1 MPVAR
6 HAPRD
11 NPFASGRTAAITSC
25 GAGLAGIRYPPPVR
39 NTDCARAVP
48 ASLSLHFVMSFRLY
62 LSFLAASIVLVY
74 APGPV
79 NLLTMN
85 QALRAG
91 WRRALP
97 CVWGGTL
104 AVLLQLALTALC
116 LNSLLHID
124 DRALTVLRWAGA
136 AYLVWLG
143 CKQWINRAPLAE
155 AGASTSIGQ
164 PASDTGRALFWRGLA
179 TSGLNPKTLLFF
191 PSFFPQFLSA
201 NAEWSVNLQYLLLA
215 ATFALLFAG
224 GIASMALFS
233 HRLSRTLQRPA
244 RMRAMNRVTGG
255 LLVGMGALMAGW
267 N

>member
-1 MPVAR
+1 
-6 HAPRD
+6 
-11 NPFASGRTAAITSC
+11 
-25 GAGLAGIRYPPPVR
+25 
-39 NTDCARAVP
+39 
-48 ASLSLHFVMSFRLY
+48 MSFRLY
-62 LSFLAASIVLVY
+62 LSFLAASAVLVY

-116 LNSLLHID
+116 LNSLVHLD
-124 DRALTVLRWAGA
+124 ERALTVLRWAGA

-143 CKQWINRAPLAE
+143 CKQWLSRAPAGGPASAAGP
-155 AGASTSIGQ
+155 AGAATPETDSH
-164 PASDTGRALFWRGLA
+164 RALFWRGLA

-191 PSFFPQFLSA
+191 PSFFPQFIVPDA
-201 NAEWSVNLQYLLLA
+201 DWSLNQQFLLLS
-215 ATFALLFAG
+215 ATFAVLFAG
-224 GIASMALFS
+224 GVASMALFS
-233 HRLSRTLQRPA
+233 HRLSRALQRPA

-255 LLVGMGALMAGW
+255 LLVGMGAIMAGW

>member
-1 MPVAR
+1 
-6 HAPRD
+6 
-11 NPFASGRTAAITSC
+11 
-25 GAGLAGIRYPPPVR
+25 
-39 NTDCARAVP
+39 
-48 ASLSLHFVMSFRLY
+48 MSFKLY
-62 LSFLAASIVLVY
+62 LSFLAASVVLIY

-116 LNSLLHID
+116 LNSLVHVSAH
-124 DRALTVLRWAGA
+124 ALTALRWAGA

-143 CKQWINRAPLAE
+143 ARQWLSRAPANASAPSTDAA
-155 AGASTSIGQ
+155 AGAAIARQ
-164 PASDTGRALFWRGLA
+164 DTDTDRALFWRGVA

-191 PSFFPQFLSA
+191 PSFFPQFISP
-201 NAEWSVNLQYLLLA
+201 NADWSLNLQFLLLA
-215 ATFALLFAG
+215 TTFALLFAG
-224 GIASMALFS
+224 GVASMALFS
-233 HRLSRTLQRPA
+233 HRLSRALQRPA

-255 LLVGMGALMAGW
+255 LLVGMGAMMVGW

>member
-1 MPVAR
+1 
-6 HAPRD
+6 
-11 NPFASGRTAAITSC
+11 
-25 GAGLAGIRYPPPVR
+25 
-39 NTDCARAVP
+39 
-48 ASLSLHFVMSFRLY
+48 MSFRLY
-62 LSFLAASIVLVY
+62 LSFLAASAVLVY

-85 QALRAG
+85 HALRAG

-116 LNSLLHID
+116 LNSLLHVD
-124 DRALTVLRWAGA
+124 ERALTALRWAGA

-143 CKQWINRAPLAE
+143 CKQWLSRAPASASAQAPAGTVPAE
-155 AGASTSIGQ
+155 T
-164 PASDTGRALFWRGLA
+164 DTGRALFWRGVA

-191 PSFFPQFLSA
+191 PSFFPQFISPH
-201 NAEWSVNLQYLLLA
+201 AEWSLNQQYLLLA
-215 ATFALLFAG
+215 TSFALLFAG
-224 GIASMALFS
+224 GVASMALFS

-255 LLVGMGALMAGW
+255 LLVGMGAIMVGW

>member
-1 MPVAR
+1 
-6 HAPRD
+6 
-11 NPFASGRTAAITSC
+11 
-25 GAGLAGIRYPPPVR
+25 
-39 NTDCARAVP
+39 
-48 ASLSLHFVMSFRLY
+48 MSFRLY
-62 LSFLAASIVLVY
+62 LSFLAASVVLIY

-116 LNSLLHID
+116 LNSLVHINEH
-124 DRALTVLRWAGA
+124 ALTVLRWAGA

-143 CKQWINRAPLAE
+143 GKQWLSRAPASAPAASAE
-155 AGASTSIGQ
+155 SGAGAVIVE
-164 PASDTGRALFWRGLA
+164 PDADTGRALFWRGVA

-191 PSFFPQFLSA
+191 PSFFPQFISPTA
-201 NAEWSVNLQYLLLA
+201 DWSLNLQFLLLA
-215 ATFALLFAG
+215 TTFALLFAG
-224 GIASMALFS
+224 GVASMALFS
-233 HRLSRTLQRPA
+233 HRLSRALQRPA

-255 LLVGMGALMAGW
+255 LLVGMGAIMVGW

>member
-1 MPVAR
+1 
-6 HAPRD
+6 
-11 NPFASGRTAAITSC
+11 
-25 GAGLAGIRYPPPVR
+25 
-39 NTDCARAVP
+39 
-48 ASLSLHFVMSFRLY
+48 MSFRLY
-62 LSFLAASIVLVY
+62 LSFLAASAVLVY

-116 LNSLLHID
+116 LNSLVHLD
-124 DRALTVLRWAGA
+124 ERALTVLRWAGA

-143 CKQWINRAPLAE
+143 CKQWLSRAPAGGPATAAGPAGP
-155 AGASTSIGQ
+155 AGAATPETDSH
-164 PASDTGRALFWRGLA
+164 RALFWRGLA

-191 PSFFPQFLSA
+191 PSFFPQFIVPDA
-201 NAEWSVNLQYLLLA
+201 DWSLTQQFLLLS
-215 ATFALLFAG
+215 ATFAVLFAG
-224 GIASMALFS
+224 GVASMALFS
-233 HRLSRTLQRPA
+233 HRLSRALQRPA

-255 LLVGMGALMAGW
+255 LLVGMGAIMVGW

>member
-1 MPVAR
+1 
-6 HAPRD
+6 
-11 NPFASGRTAAITSC
+11 
-25 GAGLAGIRYPPPVR
+25 
-39 NTDCARAVP
+39 
-48 ASLSLHFVMSFRLY
+48 MSFRLY
-62 LSFLAASIVLVY
+62 LSFLAASAVLVY

-116 LNSLLHID
+116 LNSLVHLD
-124 DRALTVLRWAGA
+124 ERALTVLRWAGA

-143 CKQWINRAPLAE
+143 CKQWLSRTP
-155 AGASTSIGQ
+155 AGA
-164 PASDTGRALFWRGLA
+164 PAAAAGPARPATPDTDSHRALFWRGVA

-191 PSFFPQFLSA
+191 PSFFPQFISPSA
-201 NAEWSVNLQYLLLA
+201 DWSLNQQYLLLA
-215 ATFALLFAG
+215 ATFAVLFAG
-224 GIASMALFS
+224 GVASMALFS
-233 HRLSRTLQRPA
+233 HRLSRALQRPA
-244 RMRAMNRVTGG
+244 RMRAMNRLTGG
-255 LLVGMGALMAGW
+255 LLVGMGAIMVGW

>member
-1 MPVAR
+1 
-6 HAPRD
+6 
-11 NPFASGRTAAITSC
+11 
-25 GAGLAGIRYPPPVR
+25 
-39 NTDCARAVP
+39 
-48 ASLSLHFVMSFRLY
+48 MSFRLY
-62 LSFLAASIVLVY
+62 LSFVAASAVLIY

-116 LNSLLHID
+116 LNSLVHID
-124 DRALTVLRWAGA
+124 ERALIVLRWTGA
-136 AYLVWLG
+136 AYLIWLG
-143 CKQWINRAPLAE
+143 CKQWISRAPADAAAAAAPATGSAARDAE
-155 AGASTSIGQ
+155 S
-164 PASDTGRALFWRGLA
+164 GRALFWRGVA

-191 PSFFPQFLSA
+191 PSFFPQFISA
-201 NAEWSVNLQYLLLA
+201 NAEWSLNLQFLLLA

-224 GIASMALFS
+224 GVASMALFS
-233 HRLSRTLQRPA
+233 HRLGHALQRPA

-255 LLVGMGALMAGW
+255 LLVGMGAVMAGW
-267 N
+267 S

>member
-1 MPVAR
+1 
-6 HAPRD
+6 
-11 NPFASGRTAAITSC
+11 
-25 GAGLAGIRYPPPVR
+25 
-39 NTDCARAVP
+39 
-48 ASLSLHFVMSFRLY
+48 MSFKLY
-62 LSFLAASIVLVY
+62 LSFLAASVVLIY

-116 LNSLLHID
+116 LNSLVHLNEH
-124 DRALTVLRWAGA
+124 ALTVLRWAGA

-143 CKQWINRAPLAE
+143 ARQWLSRAP
-155 AGASTSIGQ
+155 AGAPAASSDAETAIGRQ
-164 PASDTGRALFWRGLA
+164 DTDTDRALFWRGVA

-191 PSFFPQFLSA
+191 PSFFPQFISP
-201 NAEWSVNLQYLLLA
+201 NADWSLNLQFLLLA
-215 ATFALLFAG
+215 TTFALLFAG
-224 GIASMALFS
+224 GVASMALFS
-233 HRLSRTLQRPA
+233 HRLSRALQRPA

-255 LLVGMGALMAGW
+255 LLVGMGAIMVGW

>member
-1 MPVAR
+1 
-6 HAPRD
+6 
-11 NPFASGRTAAITSC
+11 
-25 GAGLAGIRYPPPVR
+25 
-39 NTDCARAVP
+39 
-48 ASLSLHFVMSFRLY
+48 MSFRLY
-62 LSFLAASIVLVY
+62 LSFLAASAVLVY

-116 LNSLLHID
+116 LNSLVHLD
-124 DRALTVLRWAGA
+124 ERALTVLRWAGA

-143 CKQWINRAPLAE
+143 CKQWLSRAP
-155 AGASTSIGQ
+155 AGA
-164 PASDTGRALFWRGLA
+164 PAASAGPATAETDSHRALFWRGLA

-191 PSFFPQFLSA
+191 PSFFPQFISPSA
-201 NAEWSVNLQYLLLA
+201 DWSLNQQYLLLA
-215 ATFALLFAG
+215 TTFAVLFAG
-224 GIASMALFS
+224 GVASMALFS
-233 HRLSRTLQRPA
+233 HRLSRALQRPA

-255 LLVGMGALMAGW
+255 LLVGMGAIMVGW

>member
-1 MPVAR
+1 
-6 HAPRD
+6 
-11 NPFASGRTAAITSC
+11 
-25 GAGLAGIRYPPPVR
+25 
-39 NTDCARAVP
+39 
-48 ASLSLHFVMSFRLY
+48 MSFRLY
-62 LSFLAASIVLVY
+62 LSFLAASVVLIY

-116 LNSLLHID
+116 LNSLVHLDEH
-124 DRALTVLRWAGA
+124 ALTVLRWAGA

-143 CKQWINRAPLAE
+143 GKQWLGRSPANAPAASAE
-155 AGASTSIGQ
+155 AGAAIVPQGTN
-164 PASDTGRALFWRGLA
+164 TGRALFWRGVA

-191 PSFFPQFLSA
+191 PSFFPQFISP
-201 NAEWSVNLQYLLLA
+201 NADWSLNLQYLLLA

-224 GIASMALFS
+224 GVASMALFS
-233 HRLSRTLQRPA
+233 HRLSRALQRPA

-255 LLVGMGALMAGW
+255 LLVGMGAIMVGW

>member
-1 MPVAR
+1 
-6 HAPRD
+6 
-11 NPFASGRTAAITSC
+11 
-25 GAGLAGIRYPPPVR
+25 
-39 NTDCARAVP
+39 
-48 ASLSLHFVMSFRLY
+48 MSFRLY
-62 LSFLAASIVLVY
+62 LSFLAASVVLIY

-116 LNSLLHID
+116 LNSLVHID
-124 DRALTVLRWAGA
+124 EHALTVLRWAGA

-143 CKQWINRAPLAE
+143 AKQWLAPAASAE
-155 AGASTSIGQ
+155 AGAAIVPQ
-164 PASDTGRALFWRGLA
+164 DADTGRALFWRGVA

-191 PSFFPQFLSA
+191 PSFFPQFISP
-201 NAEWSVNLQYLLLA
+201 NADWSLNLQYLLLS

-224 GIASMALFS
+224 GVASMALFS
-233 HRLSRTLQRPA
+233 HRLSRALQRPA

-255 LLVGMGALMAGW
+255 LLVGMGAIMVGW

>member
-1 MPVAR
+1 
-6 HAPRD
+6 
-11 NPFASGRTAAITSC
+11 
-25 GAGLAGIRYPPPVR
+25 
-39 NTDCARAVP
+39 
-48 ASLSLHFVMSFRLY
+48 MSFRLY
-62 LSFLAASIVLVY
+62 LSFLAASAVLIY

-116 LNSLLHID
+116 LNSLVHLNEH
-124 DRALTVLRWAGA
+124 ALTVLRWAGA

-143 CKQWINRAPLAE
+143 CKQWLNRAPVA
-155 AGASTSIGQ
+155 APGAS
-164 PASDTGRALFWRGLA
+164 ASESAETRDIESDADSGRALFWRGVA

-191 PSFFPQFLSA
+191 PSFFPQFIVP
-201 NAEWSVNLQYLLLA
+201 NADWSLNAQFLLLA
-215 ATFALLFAG
+215 TTFALLFAG
-224 GIASMALFS
+224 GVASMALFS
-233 HRLSRTLQRPA
+233 HRLSRALQRPA

-255 LLVGMGALMAGW
+255 LLVGMGAIMVGW

>member
-1 MPVAR
+1 
-6 HAPRD
+6 
-11 NPFASGRTAAITSC
+11 
-25 GAGLAGIRYPPPVR
+25 
-39 NTDCARAVP
+39 
-48 ASLSLHFVMSFRLY
+48 MSFKLY
-62 LSFLAASIVLVY
+62 LSFLAASVVLIY

-116 LNSLLHID
+116 LNSLVHLNEH
-124 DRALTVLRWAGA
+124 ALTVLRWAGA

-143 CKQWINRAPLAE
+143 ARQWLSRAP
-155 AGASTSIGQ
+155 AGA
-164 PASDTGRALFWRGLA
+164 PAASSDAETAIVRQDTDTDRALFWRGVA

-191 PSFFPQFLSA
+191 PSFFPQFISP
-201 NAEWSVNLQYLLLA
+201 NADWSLNLQFLLLA
-215 ATFALLFAG
+215 TTFALLFAG
-224 GIASMALFS
+224 GVASMALFS
-233 HRLSRTLQRPA
+233 HRLSRALQRPA

-255 LLVGMGALMAGW
+255 LLVGMGAIMVGW

>member
-1 MPVAR
+1 
-6 HAPRD
+6 
-11 NPFASGRTAAITSC
+11 
-25 GAGLAGIRYPPPVR
+25 
-39 NTDCARAVP
+39 
-48 ASLSLHFVMSFRLY
+48 MSFRLY
-62 LSFLAASIVLVY
+62 LSFLAASAVLVY

-85 QALRAG
+85 HALRAG

-116 LNSLLHID
+116 LNSLVHLD
-124 DRALTVLRWAGA
+124 ERALTVLRWAGA

-143 CKQWINRAPLAE
+143 CKQWLSRAPAN
-155 AGASTSIGQ
+155 APAASAN
-164 PASDTGRALFWRGLA
+164 ASVAASDADTGRALFWRGVA

-191 PSFFPQFLSA
+191 PSFFPQFIVPNDDWSL
-201 NAEWSVNLQYLLLA
+201 NAQFLLLA
-215 ATFALLFAG
+215 TTFAVLFAG
-224 GIASMALFS
+224 GVASMALFS
-233 HRLSRTLQRPA
+233 HRLSRALQRPA

-255 LLVGMGALMAGW
+255 LLVGMGAIMAGW

>member
-1 MPVAR
+1 
-6 HAPRD
+6 
-11 NPFASGRTAAITSC
+11 
-25 GAGLAGIRYPPPVR
+25 
-39 NTDCARAVP
+39 
-48 ASLSLHFVMSFRLY
+48 MSFRLY
-62 LSFLAASIVLVY
+62 LSFLAASAVLVY

-116 LNSLLHID
+116 LNSLVHLD
-124 DRALTVLRWAGA
+124 ERALTVLRWAGA

-143 CKQWINRAPLAE
+143 CKQWLSRAP
-155 AGASTSIGQ
+155 AGA
-164 PASDTGRALFWRGLA
+164 PAASAGPATAATDSHRALFWRGLA

-191 PSFFPQFLSA
+191 PSFFPQFISPSA
-201 NAEWSVNLQYLLLA
+201 DWSLNQQYLLLA
-215 ATFALLFAG
+215 TTFAVLFAG
-224 GIASMALFS
+224 GVASMALFS
-233 HRLSRTLQRPA
+233 HRLSRALQRPA

-255 LLVGMGALMAGW
+255 LLVGMGAIMVGW

>member
-1 MPVAR
+1 
-6 HAPRD
+6 
-11 NPFASGRTAAITSC
+11 
-25 GAGLAGIRYPPPVR
+25 
-39 NTDCARAVP
+39 
-48 ASLSLHFVMSFRLY
+48 MSFKLY
-62 LSFLAASIVLVY
+62 LSFLAASVVLIY

-116 LNSLLHID
+116 LNSLVHLNEH
-124 DRALTVLRWAGA
+124 ALTVLRWAGA

-143 CKQWINRAPLAE
+143 AKQWLSRAPAGAPAAAAE
-155 AGASTSIGQ
+155 AGTATGTTIARQ
-164 PASDTGRALFWRGLA
+164 DTDTDRALFWRGVA

-191 PSFFPQFLSA
+191 PSFFPQFISPTA
-201 NAEWSVNLQYLLLA
+201 DWSLNLQFLLLA
-215 ATFALLFAG
+215 TTFAVLFAG
-224 GIASMALFS
+224 GVASMALFS
-233 HRLSRTLQRPA
+233 HRLSRALQRPA
-244 RMRAMNRVTGG
+244 RMRAMNLVTGG
-255 LLVGMGALMAGW
+255 LLVGMGAIMVGW

>member
-1 MPVAR
+1 
-6 HAPRD
+6 
-11 NPFASGRTAAITSC
+11 
-25 GAGLAGIRYPPPVR
+25 
-39 NTDCARAVP
+39 
-48 ASLSLHFVMSFRLY
+48 MSFRLY
-62 LSFLAASIVLVY
+62 LSFLAASAVLIY

-85 QALRAG
+85 QALRTG

-116 LNSLLHID
+116 LNSLVHLNEH
-124 DRALTVLRWAGA
+124 ALTVLRWAGA

-143 CKQWINRAPLAE
+143 CKQWLNRAPAN
-155 AGASTSIGQ
+155 APAASTDSD
-164 PASDTGRALFWRGLA
+164 ADTGRALFWRGVA

-191 PSFFPQFLSA
+191 PSFFPQFIIP
-201 NAEWSVNLQYLLLA
+201 NAEWSLNAQFLLLA
-215 ATFALLFAG
+215 TTFALLFAG
-224 GIASMALFS
+224 GVASMALFS
-233 HRLSRTLQRPA
+233 HRLSRALQRPA

-255 LLVGMGALMAGW
+255 LLVGMGAIMVGW

>member
-1 MPVAR
+1 
-6 HAPRD
+6 
-11 NPFASGRTAAITSC
+11 
-25 GAGLAGIRYPPPVR
+25 
-39 NTDCARAVP
+39 
-48 ASLSLHFVMSFRLY
+48 MSFKLY
-62 LSFLAASIVLVY
+62 LSFLAASVVLIY

-116 LNSLLHID
+116 LNSLVHLNEH
-124 DRALTVLRWAGA
+124 ALTVLRWAGA

-143 CKQWINRAPLAE
+143 AKQWLSRAPAGAPAAAAE
-155 AGASTSIGQ
+155 AGTATGTTIARQ
-164 PASDTGRALFWRGLA
+164 DTDTDRALFWRGVA

-191 PSFFPQFLSA
+191 PSFFPQFISPTA
-201 NAEWSVNLQYLLLA
+201 DWSLNLQFLLLA
-215 ATFALLFAG
+215 TTFAVLFAG
-224 GIASMALFS
+224 GVASMALFS
-233 HRLSRTLQRPA
+233 HRLSRALRRPA

-255 LLVGMGALMAGW
+255 LLVGMGAIMVGW

>member
-1 MPVAR
+1 
-6 HAPRD
+6 
-11 NPFASGRTAAITSC
+11 
-25 GAGLAGIRYPPPVR
+25 
-39 NTDCARAVP
+39 
-48 ASLSLHFVMSFRLY
+48 MSFRLY
-62 LSFLAASIVLVY
+62 LSFLAASVVLIY

-116 LNSLLHID
+116 LNSLVHLNEH
-124 DRALTVLRWAGA
+124 ALTVLRWAGA

-143 CKQWINRAPLAE
+143 GKQWLSRAPASAPAASAE
-155 AGASTSIGQ
+155 SGAGAGAGAAIVPQDT
-164 PASDTGRALFWRGLA
+164 DTGRALFWRGVA

-191 PSFFPQFLSA
+191 PSFFPQFISPTA
-201 NAEWSVNLQYLLLA
+201 DWSLNLQFLLLA
-215 ATFALLFAG
+215 TTFALLFAG
-224 GIASMALFS
+224 GVASMALFS
-233 HRLSRTLQRPA
+233 HRLSRALQRPA

-255 LLVGMGALMAGW
+255 LLVGMGAIMVGW

>member
-1 MPVAR
+1 
-6 HAPRD
+6 
-11 NPFASGRTAAITSC
+11 
-25 GAGLAGIRYPPPVR
+25 
-39 NTDCARAVP
+39 
-48 ASLSLHFVMSFRLY
+48 MSFRLY
-62 LSFLAASIVLVY
+62 LSFLAASAVLIY

-85 QALRAG
+85 QALRTG

-116 LNSLLHID
+116 LNSLVHLNEH
-124 DRALTVLRWAGA
+124 ALTVLRWAGA

-143 CKQWINRAPLAE
+143 CKQWLSRAPAN
-155 AGASTSIGQ
+155 AGA
-164 PASDTGRALFWRGLA
+164 ASAETAVAASDADTGRALFWRGVA

-191 PSFFPQFLSA
+191 PSFFPQFIVP
-201 NAEWSVNLQYLLLA
+201 NADWSLNAQFLLLA
-215 ATFALLFAG
+215 TTFAVLFAG
-224 GIASMALFS
+224 GVASMALFS
-233 HRLSRTLQRPA
+233 HRLSRALQRPA

-255 LLVGMGALMAGW
+255 LLVGMGAIMVGW

>member
-1 MPVAR
+1 
-6 HAPRD
+6 
-11 NPFASGRTAAITSC
+11 
-25 GAGLAGIRYPPPVR
+25 
-39 NTDCARAVP
+39 
-48 ASLSLHFVMSFRLY
+48 MSFRLY
-62 LSFLAASIVLVY
+62 LSFLAASAVLVY

-85 QALRAG
+85 QALRTG

-116 LNSLLHID
+116 LNSLVHLD
-124 DRALTVLRWAGA
+124 ERALTVLRWAGA

-143 CKQWINRAPLAE
+143 CKQWLSRAP
-155 AGASTSIGQ
+155 AGA
-164 PASDTGRALFWRGLA
+164 PAASAGPAAAETDSHRALFWRGLA

-191 PSFFPQFLSA
+191 PSFFPQFISPSA
-201 NAEWSVNLQYLLLA
+201 DWSLNQQYLLLA
-215 ATFALLFAG
+215 TTFAVLFAG
-224 GIASMALFS
+224 GVASMALFS
-233 HRLSRTLQRPA
+233 HRLSRALQRPA

-255 LLVGMGALMAGW
+255 LLVGMGAIMVGW

>member
-1 MPVAR
+1 
-6 HAPRD
+6 
-11 NPFASGRTAAITSC
+11 
-25 GAGLAGIRYPPPVR
+25 
-39 NTDCARAVP
+39 
-48 ASLSLHFVMSFRLY
+48 MSFRLY
-62 LSFLAASIVLVY
+62 LSFLAASAVLIY

-85 QALRAG
+85 QALRTG

-116 LNSLLHID
+116 LNSLVHLNEH
-124 DRALTVLRWAGA
+124 ALTVLRWAGA

-143 CKQWINRAPLAE
+143 CKQWLSRAPAN
-155 AGASTSIGQ
+155 APAASTETGAA
-164 PASDTGRALFWRGLA
+164 ASGADTGRALFWRGVA

-191 PSFFPQFLSA
+191 PSFFPQFIVP
-201 NAEWSVNLQYLLLA
+201 NADWSLNAQFLLLA
-215 ATFALLFAG
+215 TTFAVLFAG
-224 GIASMALFS
+224 GVASMALFS
-233 HRLSRTLQRPA
+233 HRLSRALQRPA

-255 LLVGMGALMAGW
+255 LLVGMGAIMVGW

>member
-1 MPVAR
+1 
-6 HAPRD
+6 
-11 NPFASGRTAAITSC
+11 
-25 GAGLAGIRYPPPVR
+25 
-39 NTDCARAVP
+39 
-48 ASLSLHFVMSFRLY
+48 MSFRLY
-62 LSFLAASIVLVY
+62 LSFLAASAVLVY

-116 LNSLLHID
+116 LNSLVHLD
-124 DRALTVLRWAGA
+124 ERALTVLRWAGA

-143 CKQWINRAPLAE
+143 CKQWLSRAPAGGPATAAGP
-155 AGASTSIGQ
+155 AGAATPETDSHH
-164 PASDTGRALFWRGLA
+164 ALFWRGLA

-191 PSFFPQFLSA
+191 PSFFPQFIVPDA
-201 NAEWSVNLQYLLLA
+201 DWSLNQQFLLLS
-215 ATFALLFAG
+215 ATFAVLFAG
-224 GIASMALFS
+224 GVASMALFS
-233 HRLSRTLQRPA
+233 HRLSRALQRPA

-255 LLVGMGALMAGW
+255 LLVGMGAIMAGW

>member
-1 MPVAR
+1 
-6 HAPRD
+6 
-11 NPFASGRTAAITSC
+11 
-25 GAGLAGIRYPPPVR
+25 
-39 NTDCARAVP
+39 
-48 ASLSLHFVMSFRLY
+48 MSFRLY
-62 LSFLAASIVLVY
+62 LSFLAASAVLVY

-116 LNSLLHID
+116 LNSLVHLD
-124 DRALTVLRWAGA
+124 ERALTVLRWAGA
-136 AYLVWLG
+136 AYLAWLG
-143 CKQWINRAPLAE
+143 CKQWLSRAP
-155 AGASTSIGQ
+155 AGG
-164 PASDTGRALFWRGLA
+164 PATAAGPAGTATPETDSHRTLFWRGLA

-191 PSFFPQFLSA
+191 PSFFPQFIVPDA
-201 NAEWSVNLQYLLLA
+201 DWSLNQQFLLLS
-215 ATFALLFAG
+215 ATFAVLFAG
-224 GIASMALFS
+224 GVASMALFS
-233 HRLSRTLQRPA
+233 HRLSRALQRPA

-255 LLVGMGALMAGW
+255 LLVGMGAIMAGW